1 MAQRIQ
7 SSAAPDRAP
16 APGLPVAAQAAD
28 PSQSP
33 MAVQEA
39 APNDLEPE
47 VAVLLK
53 ELDLTDTQ
61 SVLFFGAKAQERL
74 TEVSDQM
81 LEGVRAKDVGPAG
94 AALSEMVATLRG
106 FDIDDLDPNRKPGML
121 DRLMGK
127 GRPVARFLQAY
138 ELVRNQIESIARDL
152 DRHKTRLLT
161 DVTALDRLYQANLD
175 YFRELE
181 RYILAGEARLADLDG
196 NVLPALAAR
205 AQGTNDMVEAQSLRD
220 LRSVRDD
227 LERRVHDLKLTR
239 QVAMQALP
247 SIRLV
252 QENDKGLI
260 NKIGSTLVNTVPL
273 WRQQLA
279 QAVTIYRSGE
289 AAETIR
295 AATDLTNDLLRA
307 NADNL
312 KTANAQARQEIER
325 GVFDIEVVRHA
336 NQTLIET
343 IEDSLRI
350 ADEGKRARAQ
360 ASEELVRLESD
371 LRRALTAASAPRPA
385 QSPQGSVTGPGGR

>member
-1 MAQRIQ
+1 MAQGAEAGPVPDLAPEPRVPT
-7 SSAAPDRAP
+7 AAPDRGA
-16 APGLPVAAQAAD
+16 
-28 PSQSP
+28 
-33 MAVQEA
+33 
-39 APNDLEPE
+39 
-47 VAVLLK
+47 VAVEGGTAGLLGPDVSGLLH

-61 SVLFFGAKAQERL
+61 SILFFGAKAQERL

-81 LEGVRAKDVGPAG
+81 LEGVRAKDAGPAG

-106 FDIDDLDPNRKPGML
+106 FDVDDLDPNRKPGVF
-121 DRLMGK
+121 DRLLGK

-138 ELVRNQIESIARDL
+138 ESVRTQIEAIGRDL

-181 RYILAGEARLADLDG
+181 RYIAAGEAKLAELDG
-196 NVLPALAAR
+196 SAIPGLAA
-205 AQGTNDMVEAQSLRD
+205 QVEGSGDMVEVQQLRD
-220 LRSVRDD
+220 LRSARDD

-260 NKIGSTLVNTVPL
+260 NKISSTLVNTVPL

-289 AAETIR
+289 AAETLQ

-312 KTANAQARQEIER
+312 KTANAQARREIER
-325 GVFDIEVVRHA
+325 GVFDIEAVRHA
-336 NQTLIET
+336 NRTLIET
-343 IEDSLRI
+343 IEESLRI

-360 ASEELVRLESD
+360 ASEELERLEGD
-371 LRRALTAASAPRPA
+371 LRRALTSASA
-385 QSPQGSVTGPGGR
+385 GPSAT